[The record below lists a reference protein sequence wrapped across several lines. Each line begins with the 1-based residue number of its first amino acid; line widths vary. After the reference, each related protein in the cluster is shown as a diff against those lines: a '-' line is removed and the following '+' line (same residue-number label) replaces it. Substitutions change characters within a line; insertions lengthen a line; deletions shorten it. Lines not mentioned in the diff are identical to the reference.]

1 MFDISAVI
9 GFIKKKVSLKDA
21 FLLVTAG
28 LLYFATRIYNIKLL
42 PIFNDEGIYIHWAK
56 VAWHDASWRFI
67 SLTDGKQ
74 PLQTWGTIPFLKLFP
89 NDALLAGRLFSVATG
104 FIALIGIFLLLYL
117 LFGKRTAFIG
127 VFLSIFSPYFLFY
140 DRLAMVDSGV
150 NAAFIWILFLS
161 ILLVRT
167 TRLDVA
173 IIFGLCAGMALLT
186 KSSAQM
192 FLAVSFF
199 TSLLLLDYKKRKVV
213 NTVSFAFLYGIV
225 FLLSQIIYNV
235 QRLSPFMHYLS
246 KKNNTFVMTFAEWL
260 KNPFEVVF
268 SNLKTVPY
276 YVFSESGWIVIP
288 FAILGLYFL
297 FRKNRSLFLYFL
309 AWIIIPYLGLS
320 FMTRVLFPRY
330 IVFFGTLLI
339 ILTAYAL
346 GEMKRKALFI
356 PLISLAIGV
365 FLVFQYPM
373 WTDYTKIIFPD
384 TDRGQYITGVTVGL
398 GAKEI
403 IAYAREQ
410 SKDKQVRIIAQGDFG
425 MTGDILDTFLQ
436 KDDHIFIQG
445 YWPLTKEVLMSH
457 QKDLLTDHV
466 YVVTAHELEYPS
478 DWPMKRIK
486 AYYKLDGKSA
496 LQLFELTQ

>member
-1 MFDISAVI
+1 MFDLSAVLA
-9 GFIKKKVSLKDA
+9 FIKRRITIKDV
-21 FLLVTAG
+21 LLLIGAQ
-28 LLYFATRIYNIKLL
+28 LLFFATRLYNITLL

-89 NDALLAGRLFSVATG
+89 NDALLAGRLFSVTTG
-104 FIALIGIFLLLYL
+104 FIGLMGMFCLLYY
-117 LFGKRTAFIG
+117 LFGKKTAFIG
-127 VFLSIFSPYFLFY
+127 MFLSIFSPYFLFY

-150 NAAFIWILFLS
+150 NAAFIWILFFS
-161 ILLVRT
+161 ILLARKI
-167 TRLDVA
+167 RLDVA
-173 IIFGLCAGMALLT
+173 LVFGLVAGMALLT

-199 TSLLLLDYKKRKVV
+199 TSLLLLDYKKRGLKGAF
-213 NTVSFAFLYGIV
+213 NFAFLFGIV
-225 FLLSQIIYNV
+225 ILLSQAIYNV

-246 KKNNTFVMTFAEWL
+246 KKNTTFVMTFAEWL
-260 KNPFEVVF
+260 KSPFEVIA
-268 SNLKTVPY
+268 SNITTVPY
-276 YVFSESGWIVIP
+276 YVFSESGWIVVP
-288 FAILGLYFL
+288 FAVVALYILYKKNVRLCLYFL
-297 FRKNRSLFLYFL
+297 T
-309 AWIIIPYLGLS
+309 WIIVPYMGIA

-330 IVFFGTLLI
+330 IIFFGTLLI
-339 ILTAYAL
+339 ILTSYIL
-346 GEMKRKALFI
+346 GEVKNKKLFVT
-356 PLISLAIGV
+356 LLSLVIGI

-373 WTDYTKIIFPD
+373 WTDYTKILFPD
-384 TDRGQYITGVTVGL
+384 TDRGQYITGITVGL

-436 KDDHIFIQG
+436 KDDRIFIQG
-445 YWPLTKEVLMSH
+445 YWPLTKEVLLSH
-457 QKDLLTDHV
+457 QKDLATDHV
-466 YVVTAHELEYPS
+466 FVVTAHELEFPT

-496 LQLFELTQ
+496 LQLFELTK

>member
-1 MFDISAVI
+1 MFDISAI
-9 GFIKKKVSLKDA
+9 LSFIKKRITVKDV
-21 FLLVTAG
+21 LLLG
-28 LLYFATRIYNIKLL
+28 FAKILFFITRLYNIKLL

-104 FIALIGIFLLLYL
+104 FIGLIGIFCLLYY
-117 LFGKRTAFIG
+117 LFGKKTAFIG
-127 VFLSIFSPYFLFY
+127 IFLSIFSPYFLFY

-150 NAAFIWILFLS
+150 NAAFIWIVFFS
-161 ILLVRT
+161 IVLVRSI
-167 TRLDVA
+167 RLDIA
-173 IIFGLCAGMALLT
+173 LMFGICAGVALLT

-192 FLAVSFF
+192 FLAISFF
-199 TSLLLLDYKKRKVV
+199 TSLILLDYKHKKISAVF
-213 NTVSFAFLYGIV
+213 SFTFLYGIV

-235 QRLSPFMHYLS
+235 QRLSPFMHYLA
-246 KKNNTFVMTFAEWL
+246 KKNTTFVMTFAEWI
-260 KNPFEVVF
+260 KNPFEVVM

-276 YVFSESGWIVIP
+276 YVFSESGWIVVP
-288 FAILGLYFL
+288 FALLGLYFL
-297 FRKNRSLFLYFL
+297 FRKNIRLFFFFL
-309 AWIIIPYLGLS
+309 AWLLIPYLGIA

-330 IVFFGTLLI
+330 IMFFGSILLI
-339 ILTAYAL
+339 LTSYSL
-346 GEMKRKALFI
+346 GEIRNKKLSTF
-356 PLISLAIGV
+356 LISFVIGI
-365 FLVFQYPM
+365 FITYQYPM
-373 WTDYTKIIFPD
+373 WSDYTKIKFPP

-403 IAYAREQ
+403 IAYVREKSQ
-410 SKDKQVRIIAQGDFG
+410 EKPVRIIAEGDFG

-445 YWPLTKEVLMSH
+445 YWPLSEKVLLDH
-457 QKDLLTDHV
+457 QKDLSKEYV
-466 YVVTAHELEYPS
+466 YVVTAHELQYPS
-478 DWPMKRIK
+478 QWPMKLIK

-496 LQLFELTQ
+496 LQIFELTQ

>member
-1 MFDISAVI
+1 MFDISKVLVY
-9 GFIKKKVSLKDA
+9 IKKRVTMNDII
-21 FLLVTAG
+21 LLGIAKI
-28 LLYFATRIYNIKLL
+28 LFFITRLYNIKLL

-104 FIALIGIFLLLYL
+104 FVTLIGMFCLLYY
-117 LFGKRTAFIG
+117 LFGKKTAFIG
-127 VFLSIFSPYFLFY
+127 MFLSIFSPYFLFY
-140 DRLAMVDSGV
+140 DRIAMVDSGV

-161 ILLVRT
+161 IVLVRT
-167 TRLDVA
+167 IRLDVA
-173 IIFGLCAGMALLT
+173 LMFGLCAGIALLT

-199 TSLLLLDYKKRKVV
+199 TSLLLVDYKKRKISGIL
-213 NTVSFAFLYGIV
+213 SFTFLYGVV

-246 KKNNTFVMTFAEWL
+246 KKNTTFVMTFAEWV
-260 KNPFEVVF
+260 KSPFEVVM

-276 YVFSESGWIVIP
+276 YVFSESGWIVVP
-288 FAILGLYFL
+288 FALVAFYLLYK
-297 FRKNRSLFLYFL
+297 KNIRLFLYFL
-309 AWIIIPYLGLS
+309 AWMVIPYLGIA

-330 IVFFGTLLI
+330 IMFFASLLI
-339 ILTAYAL
+339 ILTAYVL
-346 GEMKRKALFI
+346 GEVKNKKILVGLMSLVIGTF
-356 PLISLAIGV
+356 LI
-365 FLVFQYPM
+365 FQYPM

-398 GAKEI
+398 GAEEI

-410 SKDKQVRIIAQGDFG
+410 SHDKPVRIIAQGDFG

-436 KDDHIFIQG
+436 KDDRIFIQG
-445 YWPLTKEVLMSH
+445 YWPLTKEVLLKH
-457 QKDLLTDHV
+457 QVDLTTDHV
-466 YVVTAHELEYPS
+466 YVVTAHELQYPP

-496 LQLFELTQ
+496 LQLFELTK

>member
-1 MFDISAVI
+1 MFDIFTIFAS
-9 GFIKKKVSLKDA
+9 IKKRVTIKDI
-21 FLLVTAG
+21 LLLGIAKI
-28 LLYFATRIYNIKLL
+28 LYFATRLYNIKLL

-104 FIALIGIFLLLYL
+104 FAGIMGIFCLLYY

-127 VFLSIFSPYFLFY
+127 LFLSIFSPYFLFY
-140 DRLAMVDSGV
+140 DRIAMVDSGV
-150 NAAFIWILFLS
+150 NAAFIWILFFS
-161 ILLVRT
+161 IVLVRT
-167 TRLDVA
+167 IRLDIA
-173 IIFGLCAGMALLT
+173 LLFGLCAGMALLT

-192 FLAVSFF
+192 FLTVSFF
-199 TSLLLLDYKKRKVV
+199 ASLLLIDHKKIKKSG
-213 NTVSFAFLYGIV
+213 TVSFVFLYGVV

-246 KKNNTFVMTFAEWL
+246 KKNTTFVMSFAEWI
-260 KNPFEVVF
+260 KNPFEVVI

-288 FAILGLYFL
+288 FAILGLYLL
-297 FRKNRSLFLYFL
+297 FKKNIRLFLYFVIWL
-309 AWIIIPYLGLS
+309 FVPYLGIA

-330 IVFFGTLLI
+330 IMFFGSLLLI
-339 ILTAYAL
+339 LTSYAL
-346 GEMKRKALFI
+346 GEIRKKELFV
-356 PLISLAIGV
+356 PLISLVIGV
-365 FLVFQYPM
+365 SVIFQYPM
-373 WTDYTKIIFPD
+373 WTDYTKIMFPD

-410 SKDKQVRIIAQGDFG
+410 SQDRQVRIIAQGDFG

-436 KDDHIFIQG
+436 KDDRIFIQG
-445 YWPLTKEVLMSH
+445 YWPLTKEVLLKH
-457 QKDLLTDHV
+457 QADLATDHV
-466 YVVTAHELEYPS
+466 YVVTAHELEYPP

-496 LQLFELTQ
+496 LQLFELTK

>member
-1 MFDISAVI
+1 MFDIFVVVT
-9 GFIKKKVSLKDA
+9 FIKKKLSVKDA
-21 FLLVTAG
+21 LLLTFAG
-28 LLYFATRIYNIKLL
+28 VLHFATRLYNIKLL

-104 FIALIGIFLLLYL
+104 FVALIGIFFLLYL
-117 LFGKRTAFIG
+117 LFGKKTALIG

-150 NAAFIWILFLS
+150 NAAFIWILFFS
-161 ILLVRT
+161 ILLART
-167 TRLDVA
+167 LRLDVA
-173 IIFGLCAGMALLT
+173 LMFGICAGVSLLT

-199 TSLLLLDYKKRKVV
+199 TALFLLDYKKRRVAGVV
-213 NTVSFAFLYGIV
+213 TYIFLYGIV
-225 FLLSQIIYNV
+225 FLFSQVIYNV

-246 KKNNTFVMTFAEWL
+246 KKNTTFVMTFAEWI
-260 KNPFEVVF
+260 KNPFEVVV
-268 SNLKTVPY
+268 SNLRLVPH
-276 YVFSESGWIVIP
+276 YVFSESGWIVVP
-288 FAILGLYFL
+288 FALLGLYFL
-297 FRKNRSLFLYFL
+297 FKKNIRLFFFFL
-309 AWIIIPYLGLS
+309 FWLLIPYLGIA

-330 IVFFGTLLI
+330 IIFFGTLLI
-339 ILTAYAL
+339 ILTSYCL
-346 GEMKRKALFI
+346 GQIKKKGLFV
-356 PLISLAIGV
+356 PLLSLVVGIFII
-365 FLVFQYPM
+365 FLYPM

-384 TDRGQYITGVTVGL
+384 TDRGQYITGATVGL

-403 IAYAREQ
+403 IAFARER
-410 SKDKQVRIIAQGDFG
+410 SKDKQVRIIAEGDFG

-445 YWPLTKEVLMSH
+445 YWPLSKEVLLMH
-457 QKDLLTDHV
+457 QKDLATDHV
-466 YVVTAHELEYPS
+466 YVVTAHELKYPS

>member
-1 MFDISAVI
+1 MFDISKIFVFLKQKLSVKDVI
-9 GFIKKKVSLKDA
+9 
-21 FLLVTAG
+21 LLASATVLHFVTR
-28 LLYFATRIYNIKLL
+28 LYNIKLL

-89 NDALLAGRLFSVATG
+89 NDALLAGRLFSVVTG
-104 FIALIGIFLLLYL
+104 FAALIGIFLLLYL
-117 LFGKRTAFIG
+117 LFGKKTAFIG

-150 NAAFIWILFLS
+150 NAAFIWILFFS
-161 ILLVRT
+161 ILLAKT
-167 TRLDVA
+167 IRLDVA
-173 IIFGLCAGMALLT
+173 LIFGIAAGVALLT

-199 TSLLLLDYKKRKVV
+199 TSLLLLDYKKRKLSGVMSY
-213 NTVSFAFLYGIV
+213 TFLYGVV
-225 FLLSQIIYNV
+225 FLLSQIIYNI

-246 KKNNTFVMTFAEWL
+246 KKNTTFVMTFAEWI
-260 KNPFEVVF
+260 KSPFEVVA
-268 SNLKTVPY
+268 SNIKSVPY
-276 YVFSESGWIVIP
+276 YVFSESGWIVVP
-288 FAILGLYFL
+288 FALIALFLLYK
-297 FRKNRSLFLYFL
+297 KNVRLFLYFL
-309 AWIIIPYLGLS
+309 AWILIPYMGIA

-330 IVFFGTLLI
+330 IIFFGTLLI
-339 ILTAYAL
+339 VLTAYTL
-346 GEMKRKALFI
+346 GEIKNKGLLAFLVSFI
-356 PLISLAIGV
+356 VGV
-365 FLVFQYPM
+365 FFIFQYPM

-384 TDRGQYITGVTVGL
+384 VDRGQYITGVTVGL

-403 IAYAREQ
+403 IAFAREQ

-445 YWPLTKEVLMSH
+445 YWPLTKEVLLQH
-457 QKDLLTDHV
+457 QKDLKTDHV
-466 YVVTAHELEYPS
+466 YVVTAHELEFPK

-486 AYYKLDGKSA
+486 AYYKIDGKSA

>member
-1 MFDISAVI
+1 MFDISAI
-9 GFIKKKVSLKDA
+9 LSFIKKRITVKDV
-21 FLLVTAG
+21 LLLG
-28 LLYFATRIYNIKLL
+28 FAKILFFITRLYNIKLL

-104 FIALIGIFLLLYL
+104 FVTLIGMFCLLYY
-117 LFGKRTAFIG
+117 LFGKKTAFIG
-127 VFLSIFSPYFLFY
+127 MFLSIFSPYFLFY
-140 DRLAMVDSGV
+140 DRIAMVDSGV
-150 NAAFIWILFLS
+150 NAAFIWILFFS
-161 ILLVRT
+161 IVLVKT
-167 TRLDVA
+167 IRLDVA
-173 IIFGLCAGMALLT
+173 LMFGLCAGIALLT

-199 TSLLLLDYKKRKVV
+199 TSLLLVDYKKRKISGIL
-213 NTVSFAFLYGIV
+213 SFTFLYGVV

-246 KKNNTFVMTFAEWL
+246 KKNTTFVMTFAEWV
-260 KNPFEVVF
+260 KSPFEVVI

-276 YVFSESGWIVIP
+276 YVFSESGWIVVP
-288 FAILGLYFL
+288 FALLGLYFL
-297 FRKNRSLFLYFL
+297 FKKNIRLFFFFL
-309 AWIIIPYLGLS
+309 AWLLIPYLGIS

-330 IVFFGTLLI
+330 IMFFGTLLL
-339 ILTAYAL
+339 ILTAYGL
-346 GEMKRKALFI
+346 GEIRKKELFA
-356 PLISLAIGV
+356 PFISLVIGV
-365 FLVFQYPM
+365 FLIFQYPM
-373 WTDYTKIIFPD
+373 WTDYTKIMFPD

-398 GAKEI
+398 GAEEI
-403 IAYAREQ
+403 IAFAREK
-410 SKDKQVRIIAQGDFG
+410 SHDKPVRIIAQGDFG

-445 YWPLTKEVLMSH
+445 YWPLNKEVLLKH
-457 QKDLLTDHV
+457 QVDLTTDHV
-466 YVVTAHELEYPS
+466 YVVTAHELQYPS
-478 DWPMKRIK
+478 DWPMKLIK

-496 LQLFELTQ
+496 LQLFELTK